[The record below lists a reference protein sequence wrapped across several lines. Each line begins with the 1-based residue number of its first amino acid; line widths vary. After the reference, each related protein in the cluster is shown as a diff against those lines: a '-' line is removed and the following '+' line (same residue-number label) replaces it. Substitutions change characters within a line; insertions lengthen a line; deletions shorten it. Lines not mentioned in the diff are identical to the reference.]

1 MTCCHR
7 EDAQAALDLY
17 LEHVLTDTQLMDEE
31 EAMQHY
37 LEAILAHTPS
47 RVT

>member
-1 MTCCHR
+1 MCCHR

-31 EAMQHY
+31 EAAQYH
-37 LEAILAHTPS
+37 LDAILAHMPS
-47 RVT
+47 RVS